1 MAVRR
6 NDRSYTFDPVYRHL
20 LRARQLH
27 VSQNGYVP
35 RNLKA
40 EINRAIELCPVR
52 YIHYV
57 MYRMDLQVTCKM
69 LSSLISIN
77 LRLLTYSFICV
88 KGRV

>member
-1 MAVRR
+1 MIGV
-6 NDRSYTFDPVYRHL
+6 TCLIPVYRHL
-20 LRARQLH
+20 LRARQL
-27 VSQNGYVP
+27 SQNGEVP

-69 LSSLISIN
+69 LSRLISIY
-77 LRLLTYSFICV
+77 LCLLIYSFICV
-88 KGRV
+88 KGAFN